1 MTTACSSTLHPSM
14 LRSLPRSAHRA
25 LTGPGRLVR
34 CAPRGDR
41 GEAPAARRAG
51 RESNTRRR
59 CHMSRPGRMARLV
72 AAVLAGLGVTA
83 TGTPVH
89 AAQVGTER
97 WVTARL
103 VAVGVPDAS
112 AVSAVGTF
120 LPGGPIHDNPAFAAH
135 TQPGRILDPGRILVA
150 SRSNFGAPNASPD
163 WEEGALL
170 SIDPRGGRPLAI
182 PPRFAASGGQASTLE
197 GRVQLFSSQS
207 GPFRNGN
214 NNPLAVTATFTGVSN
229 PVGLSINNAFGRLWP
244 AHAPNGL
251 AGIGSSTTLD
261 PPGIPLAR
269 APNPHAGGVSAANLH
284 PRLPAQLIPGALAR
298 GAVGTAFLGRSPDGS
313 GRAVFCVVLA
323 DGSIVQE
330 HTEKAV
336 DGLAP
341 LRTVSPVLGRR
352 WPDGQGVTVRV
363 GVIVNYRPSRTLYV
377 SEPFTNTVAA
387 IDLHD
392 NGLVFQPGLV
402 HRIRSAAFDEPVDLA
417 PAAVETSDPNW
428 SSNTTLEEGAD
439 FYVAN
444 RGNNT
449 IVRVAQDG
457 TVVAARHVRLPGGGS
472 LRAGRLNGIAV
483 SPDGRTIWVTVT
495 GPPGDR
501 PPWTSTGAVLQL
513 PGFGADRGTGVTS

>member
-1 MTTACSSTLHPSM
+1 MFAGN
-14 LRSLPRSAHRA
+14 
-25 LTGPGRLVR
+25 LT
-34 CAPRGDR
+34 
-41 GEAPAARRAG
+41 
-51 RESNTRRR
+51 
-59 CHMSRPGRMARLV
+59 
-72 AAVLAGLGVTA
+72 
-83 TGTPVH
+83 
-89 AAQVGTER
+89 
-97 WVTARL
+97 
-103 VAVGVPDAS
+103 
-112 AVSAVGTF
+112 
-120 LPGGPIHDNPAFAAH
+120 
-135 TQPGRILDPGRILVA
+135 
-150 SRSNFGAPNASPD
+150 
-163 WEEGALL
+163 
-170 SIDPRGGRPLAI
+170 
-182 PPRFAASGGQASTLE
+182 
-197 GRVQLFSSQS
+197 
-207 GPFRNGN
+207 
-214 NNPLAVTATFTGVSN
+214 
-229 PVGLSINNAFGRLWP
+229 
-244 AHAPNGL
+244 
-251 AGIGSSTTLD
+251 
-261 PPGIPLAR
+261 
-269 APNPHAGGVSAANLH
+269 

>member
-1 MTTACSSTLHPSM
+1 
-14 LRSLPRSAHRA
+14 
-25 LTGPGRLVR
+25 
-34 CAPRGDR
+34 
-41 GEAPAARRAG
+41 
-51 RESNTRRR
+51 
-59 CHMSRPGRMARLV
+59 MSRPGRMARLA

-244 AHAPNGL
+244 ANAPNGL
-251 AGIGSSTTLD
+251 AGIGSSTILD
-261 PPGIPLAR
+261 PTGIPLAG
-269 APNPHAGGVSAANLH
+269 APNPHAGGVFAGNLT